1 MPSGGGEGVG
11 QLPSSLSEEPVASM
25 PFSLLAKLHHG
36 ALLLSRQCSLLG
48 AAEVEVVVSPRRL
61 CLSSLEIFGVV
72 HVWRSLRS
80 VWWMRVYYGV
90 GGWVGQAYIISLAP
104 HPGGQQQKVPFTTK
118 VRRTSIPAPVVPPTP
133 TPTPITYYKNNYY
146 SDYYYYSYYSYY

>member
-1 MPSGGGEGVG
+1 
-11 QLPSSLSEEPVASM
+11 M
-25 PFSLLAKLHHG
+25 PFILLPKLHHG

-48 AAEVEVVVSPRRL
+48 AAELEVVVSPRRL

-90 GGWVGQAYIISLAP
+90 GGWVG
-104 HPGGQQQKVPFTTK
+104 
-118 VRRTSIPAPVVPPTP
+118 
-133 TPTPITYYKNNYY
+133 
-146 SDYYYYSYYSYY
+146 